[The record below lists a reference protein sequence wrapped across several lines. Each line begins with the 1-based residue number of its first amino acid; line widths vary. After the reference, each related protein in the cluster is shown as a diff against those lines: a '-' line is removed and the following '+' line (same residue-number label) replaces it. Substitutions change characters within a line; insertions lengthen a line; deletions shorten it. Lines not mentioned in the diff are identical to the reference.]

1 LIDWLE
7 PKVLPKALVGRTGG
21 WLDDGLKEKEE
32 EEKKKQAE
40 EKRNPRPGLS
50 PGHLRFLLLYKGV
63 RLMVILEFNHETY
76 F

>member
-1 LIDWLE
+1 MAQNARRMGGKLSTLF
-7 PKVLPKALVGRTGG
+7 KKRKAKHMTKTIRA
-21 WLDDGLKEKEE
+21 E

-63 RLMVILEFNHETY
+63 RLMVTLEFNHETY